1 MAYRIAYVA
10 VVFIGPYLT
19 VSVVWGVADVFN
31 GLMAFPNLV
40 ALVLLSPVVW
50 RTTEDFLRREIVM
63 DDIHRLVEKPVRKI
77 SKFDTK
83 AMEEKIASI
92 EAEMDEVRNNIE
104 HSTEYTIAWF
114 KGLKAEYKKII
125 WPNKEE
131 VRKETIAVVLISF
144 VVGLVIAVLDM
155 GLQYG
160 IDFIINL

>member
-1 MAYRIAYVA
+1 MADNTNA
-10 VVFIGPYLT
+10 VESAAKKSG
-19 VSVVWGVADVFN
+19 S
-31 GLMAFPNLV
+31 
-40 ALVLLSPVVW
+40 
-50 RTTEDFLRREIVM
+50 
-63 DDIHRLVEKPVRKI
+63 
-77 SKFDTK
+77 
-83 AMEEKIASI
+83 
-92 EAEMDEVRNNIE
+92 
-104 HSTEYTIAWF
+104 WF